1 MVFAYLNIPEN
12 NKYITR
18 HIMLDVADTAH
29 ILKNIQDYLRIK
41 CPVAWVPDTR
51 ISTSTTTSQPRIETA
66 KYQLQITIPDQ
77 HTFDMIRNRLFLLIE
92 REVKHQT
99 SPNEWQIHIPPEV
112 SQWHH
117 FGQKSGKYAIFYP
130 AEFTQPGDYRICH
143 AICERLLVQP
153 AIMCRLVIQTVI
165 NAMGASNPEH
175 TLHHS
180 GVAPYHHTPSKHK
193 SKTLKGGAVRSRTM
207 CRKIFKAGCVKR
219 CIEAGQKGWEI
230 KKSRSYGGCD
240 ERIPDA
246 ATRTKNIQKFE
257 ELNAVKSK

>member
-1 MVFAYLNIPEN
+1 
-12 NKYITR
+12 
-18 HIMLDVADTAH
+18 MLDIADTAH
-29 ILKNIQDYLRIK
+29 ILKNIQEYLRIT

-51 ISTSTTTSQPRIETA
+51 SSTSPDKIETA

-77 HTFDMIRNRLFLLIE
+77 HTFDMIKNRLFLLIE
-92 REVKHQT
+92 REVKHQIT
-99 SPNEWQIHIPPEV
+99 PNEWQIHIPPEV

-153 AIMCRLVIQTVI
+153 AVMCRLVIQTII
-165 NAMGASNPEH
+165 NAMGASNPAH
-175 TLHHS
+175 NLHHT
-180 GVAPYHHTPSKHK
+180 GTHTK

-219 CIEAGQKGWEI
+219 CIDAGQKGWEI

-246 ATRTKNIQKFE
+246 ATRDKNIKKFN
-257 ELNAVKSK
+257 ELNAQGNK